1 MSEPVSSNVDHLLTS
16 SQSVYKTV
24 RSWSQRVL
32 ERVGAK
38 VMDVPLPDDNQDE
51 TEEPSTRPKDE

>member
-1 MSEPVSSNVDHLLTS
+1 MSEPASYHVNHLLTS
-16 SQSVYKTV
+16 CQGVYKTI

-38 VMDVPLPDDNQDE
+38 VMDVPLPDDNEDE
-51 TEEPSTRPKDE
+51 TEEPSTHPKDE

>member
-38 VMDVPLPDDNQDE
+38 VMDVPLPDDNEDE
-51 TEEPSTRPKDE
+51 TEEPSTHPKDE